1 MIDRPGQSRRA
12 AGYTSSH
19 TNPLNQTRRVPR
31 LRPPAA
37 LGRML
42 WKQLHLGMA
51 NWQPEP
57 WAYW

>member
-1 MIDRPGQSRRA
+1 
-12 AGYTSSH
+12 
-19 TNPLNQTRRVPR
+19 
-31 LRPPAA
+31 
-37 LGRML
+37 ML